1 MRFVLLDRIIE
12 LKKGQGARFLKNVSQ
27 SEDFFMDHFPGY
39 PVVPG
44 SVVLGTFEQ
53 GAEIFLAV
61 THDFTLRPVL
71 QRIARASF
79 RHFVLPGDQ
88 LEIHLSLEADSP
100 PEVRAEASVQG
111 KRVADARLEFALINL
126 EDDPTVTEACRRLQ
140 DLYEVLTSNPLAK
153 AWELWGRDL

>member
-1 MRFVLLDRIIE
+1 MRFVLFDRIVE
-12 LKKGQGARFLKNVSQ
+12 LKKGQEARFLKNVSQ

-44 SVVLGTFEQ
+44 SVLLGTFEQ

-61 THDFTLRPVL
+61 THDFTLRPIL
-71 QRIARASF
+71 RRIAKASF

-88 LEIHLSLEADSP
+88 LEIHVGFGSESMVEIQAQ
-100 PEVRAEASVQG
+100 ASVQG
-111 KRVADARLEFALINL
+111 RRVADARLEFALMHV
-126 EDDPTVTEACRRLQ
+126 EDDPTVTDACRRLQ

-153 AWELWGRDL
+153 AWELWGRNL

>member
-1 MRFVLLDRIIE
+1 VRFVLFDRIVE
-12 LKKGQGARFLKNVSQ
+12 LKKGQEARFLKNVSQ

-71 QRIARASF
+71 QRIAKASF
-79 RHFVLPGDQ
+79 RHFVVPGDQ

-100 PEVRAEASVQG
+100 LEVRAEASVQG
-111 KRVADARLEFALINL
+111 KRVADARLEFALIKL

-140 DLYEVLTSNPLAK
+140 DLYEVLTSNPLVK
-153 AWELWGRDL
+153 AWELWGRGL